1 MRKTKDK
8 ADSSEWSSL
17 SPSTYVNFELGVSRL
32 KPQLRISNNRKKDL
46 SRLKELLPNQLP
58 STTSFKEETLRLQK
72 QGPSQ
77 TKNRENNLE
86 TIGSTREDGASFD
99 ESRGLSG

>member
-72 QGPSQ
+72 QGPS
-77 TKNRENNLE
+77 
-86 TIGSTREDGASFD
+86 
-99 ESRGLSG
+99 